1 MLTLLCCCTGAWA
14 DEVDNDTHLKYTV
27 ADNEVTITGFADG
40 FTPGANYALVIPD
53 VIDGKPVVAVGAS
66 AFIDKT
72 NFTTLTIGKNVKTI
86 GTDAFRRTTSMTS
99 VTFAPDGVLETLGE
113 SAFRGCSELTAFV
126 MPNTV
131 TTIGQYAL
139 AVNAKLASVTL
150 SNQLTTLSTQALC
163 DCPMLKTV
171 VIPASVTTIES
182 RAFKNYS
189 EGLEEITIPSTV
201 TSVASD
207 AFYICNNLNTVTWNS
222 ATVPENIFKDKT
234 SLQTVTLG
242 EGVKTI
248 GSSAFMN
255 CTGLTDLSIANTVK
269 TINASAFYGCT
280 ALGSVTIPALVSKLP
295 NEVFKGCTSL
305 ASVSFAEGSLLTQ
318 MTVGVFSGCSMLNN
332 FTIPATV
339 NYIGS
344 DCFYQCSQLKSIVI
358 PSSVTYLGVNAF
370 KECTALESATFGQG
384 IQLENIPAGCFRGCS
399 SLVGVDIPA
408 SVKRIE
414 GDTSNG
420 AFQIS
425 GIQYVNF
432 AENCIVEHLGTSA
445 FRGCAELTEFVMPN
459 TVTTIG
465 NYVLQA
471 NAKLASVILSN
482 QLTSLS
488 TQALCNCPL
497 LTHITIPSSVTTIN
511 YQAFWDCT
519 GLSEIVIPHNV
530 HTLGDNLFRECSSN
544 LTIDLSAC
552 SNVWELYSGNTNVT
566 TKYSVPNGATVILP
580 PGSTA
585 TGTNIQ
591 VTNLGT
597 LAQDSEDYYLIGSAA
612 DFNKFATIVR
622 SNPTANARL
631 TADIELTG
639 DELTIGLGTDES
651 NCIAYGGTFD
661 GQGHTITLNYTG
673 ANKINRSY
681 GGLFSWTNGATIQNL
696 TVDGA
701 IETTQPKVG
710 GIVSG
715 IKGTLTMQ
723 KCKAASTITGIVET
737 LTEMHLGGMLG
748 YTHSADITLTDC
760 MSCGSIMGGSNVKF
774 CSDFF
779 GRITNGTKVTL
790 NYNLA
795 MTNYD
800 SQLDFV
806 GRFWLADTSNP
817 TSNYSGSAN
826 IVVNQGQST
835 GGGIGHT
842 STGITSRATLA
853 QLADGTVA
861 YRLQAGR
868 TDLVWGQR
876 IGTDTEPVMTN
887 DESYRVYRCING
899 GYTNDPTLAYEG
911 LQKDVNDNYLLG
923 CVLDWKDF
931 AEIVNSGTNNTANA
945 KMTADI
951 DLGDDQT
958 MIGTSDAKY
967 QGIFDGQGHTLTVN
981 WTTTGNYC
989 APFPYINGA
998 TFKNLHVTGTI
1009 NTSHRFTGGLVGQ
1022 SKGTSY
1028 INNCRSNVEMISS
1041 YSGDAVRGGF
1051 AASVEGGT
1059 LNFNDCIFDGKF
1071 EGASSQTWGGFV
1083 GWRYSGSV
1091 NIQNGLFVPKSV
1103 NVSATYSAT
1112 FSGNGGTV
1120 TNSYYTVQIN
1130 NSNQGTLVSS
1140 GELTDGTTT
1149 TALNNGRSEVFW
1161 VQDAVTNMPM
1171 LATFANAVTLTD
1183 VNDLTA
1189 LSAYAGKTCKVTYS
1203 RSFTEAKSST
1213 VCLPFAFAKGSVG
1226 TFYTF
1231 TGITHEGSNYEATM
1245 TEYTGDN
1252 LVANTPYLF
1261 TPSATGDVDFSG
1273 TYTLPASITA
1283 GSTESGDWT
1292 YLGTYETISWTE
1304 APTGIYGFSAQ
1315 AVEEQGISQGQF
1327 VKVGAY
1333 VRIKPMRCYLKYKSG
1348 SANYA
1353 GARGMT
1359 RAADEELPETIKV
1372 RLIGADGEVTA
1383 IGSLQTKTG
1392 EVTFD
1397 KDAWYSLDGRRI
1409 EGKPTVK
1416 GIYVNN
1422 GKKVIIK

>member
-1 MLTLLCCCTGAWA
+1 M
-14 DEVDNDTHLKYTV
+14 
-27 ADNEVTITGFADG
+27 
-40 FTPGANYALVIPD
+40 
-53 VIDGKPVVAVGAS
+53 
-66 AFIDKT
+66 
-72 NFTTLTIGKNVKTI
+72 
-86 GTDAFRRTTSMTS
+86 
-99 VTFAPDGVLETLGE
+99 
-113 SAFRGCSELTAFV
+113 
-126 MPNTV
+126 
-131 TTIGQYAL
+131 
-139 AVNAKLASVTL
+139 
-150 SNQLTTLSTQALC
+150 
-163 DCPMLKTV
+163 
-171 VIPASVTTIES
+171 
-182 RAFKNYS
+182 
-189 EGLEEITIPSTV
+189 
-201 TSVASD
+201 
-207 AFYICNNLNTVTWNS
+207 
-222 ATVPENIFKDKT
+222 
-234 SLQTVTLG
+234 
-242 EGVKTI
+242 
-248 GSSAFMN
+248 
-255 CTGLTDLSIANTVK
+255 
-269 TINASAFYGCT
+269 
-280 ALGSVTIPALVSKLP
+280 
-295 NEVFKGCTSL
+295 
-305 ASVSFAEGSLLTQ
+305 
-318 MTVGVFSGCSMLNN
+318 
-332 FTIPATV
+332 
-339 NYIGS
+339 
-344 DCFYQCSQLKSIVI
+344 
-358 PSSVTYLGVNAF
+358 
-370 KECTALESATFGQG
+370 
-384 IQLENIPAGCFRGCS
+384 
-399 SLVGVDIPA
+399 
-408 SVKRIE
+408 
-414 GDTSNG
+414 
-420 AFQIS
+420 
-425 GIQYVNF
+425 
-432 AENCIVEHLGTSA
+432 
-445 FRGCAELTEFVMPN
+445 
-459 TVTTIG
+459 
-465 NYVLQA
+465 
-471 NAKLASVILSN
+471 ILSN

-497 LTHITIPSSVTTIN
+497 LTHITIPSSVTTID
-511 YQAFWDCT
+511 YQAFWKCT

-737 LTEMHLGGMLG
+737 LTEMYLGGMLG

-795 MTNYD
+795 MTNFD
-800 SQLDFV
+800 SQLDYA
-806 GRFWLADTSNP
+806 GRFWIAELSNP
-817 TSNYSGSAN
+817 TSNYSGSVN
-826 IVVNQGQST
+826 IYVVNQGQST
-835 GGGIGHT
+835 GGGLSHT

-868 TDLVWGQR
+868 TDMFWGQR

-887 DESYRVYRCING
+887 DESYRVYRSING
-899 GYTNDPTLAYEG
+899 GYTNDPAEANG
-911 LQKDVNDNYLLG
+911 CLQQDADGNYLIG
-923 CVLDWKDF
+923 SVLDWQDF
-931 AEIVNSGTNNTANA
+931 AALVNGGITNINA

-951 DLGDDQT
+951 DLGNDQT
-958 MIGTSDAKY
+958 MIGSESTPY
-967 QGIFDGQGHTLTVN
+967 QGLFDGQGHTLTVN

-1009 NTSHRFTGGLVGQ
+1009 NTSHRFTGGLIGK
-1022 SKGTSY
+1022 SLGTSY

-1041 YSGDAVRGGF
+1041 YNGDAVRGGF
-1051 AASVEGGT
+1051 AASVEGGS

-1083 GWRYSGSV
+1083 GWKYSYTV
-1091 NIQNGLFVPKSV
+1091 NIVNGLFVPKSV
-1103 NVSATYSAT
+1103 NVLATYSAT

-1140 GELTDGTTT
+1140 EKLADGTTT
-1149 TALNNGRSEVFW
+1149 TALNNDRTGDDAPW
-1161 VQDAVTNMPM
+1161 VQQGNQPM
-1171 LATFANAVTLTD
+1171 LAIFANAVTLTD
-1183 VNDLTA
+1183 ETDLTA
-1189 LSAYAGKTCKVTYS
+1189 LSAYAGKTCKVAYS
-1203 RSFTEAKSST
+1203 RSFTNGKTST
-1213 VCLPFAFAKGSVG
+1213 VCLPFAYTKKAGDGSFYEFTDIEKKGGEYV
-1226 TFYTF
+1226 
-1231 TGITHEGSNYEATM
+1231 ATM
-1245 TEYTGDN
+1245 TEPGEST
-1252 LVANTPYLF
+1252 LTANKPYLYK
-1261 TPSATGDVDFSG
+1261 PNADGSVDFSG
-1273 TYTLPASITA
+1273 TYEIPNGLVA
-1283 GSTESGDWT
+1283 GSTVSNGWT
-1292 YLGTYETISWTE
+1292 FKGTYTTIEWTT
-1304 APTGIYGFSAQ
+1304 APATPTYGFSASS
-1315 AVEEQGISQGQF
+1315 ANDGITQGQF
-1327 VKVGAY
+1327 VKVGSY
-1333 VRIKPMRCYLKYKSG
+1333 VRIKPMRCYLEN
-1348 SANYA
+1348 ANFT

-1359 RAADEELPETIKV
+1359 RAAEEELPETIKV
-1372 RLIGADGEVTA
+1372 RLISADGEVTA
-1383 IGSLQTKTG
+1383 IGSLQTKTC

-1397 KDAWYSLDGRRI
+1397 KDTWYSLDGRRI
-1409 EGKPTVK
+1409 EGKPSAK

>member
-1 MLTLLCCCTGAWA
+1 MKMKQLLFSMLTLLCCCTGAWA

-27 ADNEVTITGFADG
+27 ADDEVTITGFADD
-40 FTPGANYALVIPD
+40 FTPGSNYALVIPD

-86 GTDAFRRTTSMTS
+86 GNEAFRKALTMTS

-113 SAFRGCSELTAFV
+113 SAFRGCAELTAFV

-131 TTIGQYAL
+131 TTIGKYVLQA
-139 AVNAKLASVTL
+139 NAKLASVIL
-150 SNQLTTLSTQALC
+150 SNQLTTLSAQALC
-163 DCPMLKTV
+163 NCPMLKTV
-171 VIPASVTTIES
+171 DIPESITKIES
-182 RAFKNYS
+182 GAFRNNG
-189 EGLEEITIPSTV
+189 GLEEITIPSTV
-201 TSVASD
+201 TSVSSD
-207 AFYICNNLNTVTWNS
+207 AFNGCSNLKTVIWNS

-248 GSSAFMN
+248 GSSAFKN

-269 TINASAFYGCT
+269 TINASAFCGCT

-295 NEVFKGCTSL
+295 DEVFKGCTSL
-305 ASVSFAEGSLLTQ
+305 ASVSFAEGSQLTQ
-318 MTVGVFSGCSMLNN
+318 MTAGVFSGCSMLNN

-358 PSSVTYLGVNAF
+358 PSSVTYLGGNAF
-370 KECTALESATFGQG
+370 KECTALESVTFGQD
-384 IQLENIPAGCFRGCS
+384 IQLENIPAGCFRECS

-420 AFQIS
+420 AFQLS

-445 FRGCAELTEFVMPN
+445 FRGCHGLTEFVMPN
-459 TVTTIG
+459 SVKEVG
-465 NYVLQA
+465 EMVLQA
-471 NAKLASVILSN
+471 NSQLASVTISN
-482 QLTSLS
+482 SLKVINN
-488 TQALCNCPL
+488 QMLCNCPL

-511 YQAFWDCT
+511 YQAFWGCT

-530 HTLGDNLFRECSSN
+530 HTLGDNLFIECSSN

-639 DELTIGLGTDES
+639 DELTIGLGTGES

-795 MTNYD
+795 MTNFD
-800 SQLDFV
+800 SQLDFA
-806 GRFWLADTSNP
+806 GRFWLYDTSNP
-817 TSNYSGSAN
+817 TSNYSGSVN
-826 IVVNQGQST
+826 IYVNQGQST
-835 GGGIGHT
+835 GGGLSHI

-868 TDLVWGQR
+868 TDMFWGQR
-876 IGTDTEPVMTN
+876 IGIDTEPVLTN
-887 DESYRVYRCING
+887 DESYRVYRSING
-899 GYTNDPTLAYEG
+899 GYTNDPTLAYDG

-923 CVLDWKDF
+923 CVWDWKEF

-958 MIGTSDAKY
+958 MIGTESVPYK
-967 QGIFDGQGHTLTVN
+967 GTFDGQGHTLTVN

-1009 NTSHRFTGGLVGQ
+1009 NTSHRFTGGLIGK
-1022 SKGTSY
+1022 SLGTSY
-1028 INNCRSNVEMISS
+1028 INNCRSSVEMISS
-1041 YSGDAVRGGF
+1041 YVGDAVRGGF
-1051 AASVEGGT
+1051 AACVEGGT

-1083 GWRYSGSV
+1083 GWKYSYTV
-1091 NIQNGLFVPKSV
+1091 NIENGLFVPKSV
-1103 NVSATYSAT
+1103 NVGTQYSAT

-1120 TNSYYTVQIN
+1120 ENSYYTVSLN
-1130 NSNQGTLVSS
+1130 NNTQGTLTTEEELAS
-1140 GELTDGTTT
+1140 GTI
-1149 TALNNGRSEVFW
+1149 TAYLQNNREEEVW
-1161 VQDAVTNMPM
+1161 VQDVLTNQPQLAIFANKYTVPSSGIGTFSAKAKFAVPEGLTAHYCKTYNSAAGTISVANIDGAVPANTGVLLRGTPGETYTLTGTNSEAVTVTDNA
-1171 LATFANAVTLTD
+1171 LVAVTEETSIAQESGD
-1183 VNDLTA
+1183 YVNFG
-1189 LSAYAGKTCKVTYS
+1189 LSGGVFKKVNAAGGTVKANRAYLHILKS
-1203 RSFTEAKSST
+1203 SLLTEAKSIALAWDGET
-1213 VCLPFAFAKGSVG
+1213 
-1226 TFYTF
+1226 
-1231 TGITHEGSNYEATM
+1231 TGIANLNVDAN
-1245 TEYTGDN
+1245 DN
-1252 LVANTPYLF
+1252 FDANAPMYNL
-1261 TPSATGDVDFSG
+1261 
-1273 TYTLPASITA
+1273 A
-1283 GSTESGDWT
+1283 G
-1292 YLGTYETISWTE
+1292 
-1304 APTGIYGFSAQ
+1304 Q
-1315 AVEEQGISQGQF
+1315 R
-1327 VKVGAY
+1327 VG
-1333 VRIKPMRCYLKYKSG
+1333 KS
-1348 SANYA
+1348 Y
-1353 GARGMT
+1353 
-1359 RAADEELPETIKV
+1359 
-1372 RLIGADGEVTA
+1372 
-1383 IGSLQTKTG
+1383 
-1392 EVTFD
+1392 
-1397 KDAWYSLDGRRI
+1397 
-1409 EGKPTVK
+1409 K
-1416 GIYVNN
+1416 GIVVVN
-1422 GKKVIIK
+1422 GKKVLIK

>member
-1 MLTLLCCCTGAWA
+1 MNKTKQLLISMLTLLCCCTGAWA

-27 ADNEVTITGFADG
+27 ADDEVTITGFADD

-66 AFIDKT
+66 AFIDKA
-72 NFTTLTIGKNVKTI
+72 NFTTLKIGKNVKTI

-99 VTFAPDGVLETLGE
+99 VSFAADGVLMTLGE
-113 SAFRGCSELTAFV
+113 SAFRGCAELKAFV

-150 SNQLTTLSTQALC
+150 SNQLTTLAQYALC

-207 AFYICNNLNTVTWNS
+207 AFYICSNLKTVIWNS

-269 TINASAFYGCT
+269 TINASAFCGCT
-280 ALGSVTIPALVSKLP
+280 ALGSITIPASVSNLP
-295 NEVFKGCTSL
+295 DEVFKGCTSL
-305 ASVSFAEGSLLTQ
+305 TSVSFTAGSKLTQ
-318 MTVGVFSGCSMLNN
+318 MKSGVFSGCNMLNN

-358 PSSVTYLGVNAF
+358 PSSVTYLGGNAF
-370 KECTALESATFGQG
+370 KECTALESAVFGQG
-384 IQLENIPAGCFRGCS
+384 IQLETIPAGCFRSCS

-420 AFQIS
+420 AFQLS

-445 FRGCAELTEFVMPN
+445 FRGCHGLTEFVMPN
-459 TVTTIG
+459 SVKEVG
-465 NYVLQA
+465 EMVLQA
-471 NAKLASVILSN
+471 NSKLASVTISN
-482 QLTSLS
+482 SLKIINN
-488 TQALCNCPL
+488 QMLCNCPL

-631 TADIELTG
+631 TADIDLTG

-760 MSCGSIMGGSNVKF
+760 MSCGSITGGSNVKF
-774 CSDFF
+774 SADFF

-795 MTNYD
+795 MTNFD
-800 SQLDFV
+800 SQLDFA
-806 GRFWLADTSNP
+806 GRFWVADSSNP
-817 TSNYSGSAN
+817 KSNYSGSVN

-835 GGGIGHT
+835 GGGLSHT

-861 YRLQAGR
+861 YMLQADR

-876 IGTDTEPVMTN
+876 IGIDTEPVLTN
-887 DESYRVYRCING
+887 DESYRVYRSING
-899 GYTNDPTLAYEG
+899 GYTNDPTLVYEG

-923 CVLDWKDF
+923 CVWDWKEF

-958 MIGTSDAKY
+958 MIGTSDANY
-967 QGIFDGQGHTLTVN
+967 QGIFDGQGHKLTVHYVN
-981 WTTTGNYC
+981 PSEGFFG
-989 APFPYINGA
+989 PFSRVQNSII
-998 TFKNLHVTGTI
+998 KNLHVAGSITTQ
-1009 NTSHRFTGGLVGQ
+1009 NRFTGAIVGTVAN
-1022 SKGTSY
+1022 GTTCTLQ
-1028 INNCRSNVEMISS
+1028 NCRSSVACQFTYDGNSYVQSGGIFGTVSENATLTMTDCLFDGSLSTMVSS
-1041 YSGDAVRGGF
+1041 RGMGGMVGWNYKGTVNMDNCLFAPQSVDVNTENIYTLIGPSSVSINHITNCYYATSIGTVQGTQATAEQLADGTITTKLQNNREEEVWVQDPLTNQPMLKVFMMNGIKGDVNDDGIVDVADI
-1051 AASVEGGT
+1051 ASVI
-1059 LNFNDCIFDGKF
+1059 DCM
-1071 EGASSQTWGGFV
+1071 
-1083 GWRYSGSV
+1083 
-1091 NIQNGLFVPKSV
+1091 
-1103 NVSATYSAT
+1103 
-1112 FSGNGGTV
+1112 SGNGTVSKERADVNGDGTV
-1120 TNSYYTVQIN
+1120 
-1130 NSNQGTLVSS
+1130 
-1140 GELTDGTTT
+1140 
-1149 TALNNGRSEVFW
+1149 
-1161 VQDAVTNMPM
+1161 
-1171 LATFANAVTLTD
+1171 D
-1183 VNDLTA
+1183 VADIA
-1189 LSAYAGKTCKVTYS
+1189 AIIDIMAGK
-1203 RSFTEAKSST
+1203 
-1213 VCLPFAFAKGSVG
+1213 
-1226 TFYTF
+1226 
-1231 TGITHEGSNYEATM
+1231 
-1245 TEYTGDN
+1245 
-1252 LVANTPYLF
+1252 
-1261 TPSATGDVDFSG
+1261 
-1273 TYTLPASITA
+1273 
-1283 GSTESGDWT
+1283 
-1292 YLGTYETISWTE
+1292 
-1304 APTGIYGFSAQ
+1304 
-1315 AVEEQGISQGQF
+1315 
-1327 VKVGAY
+1327 
-1333 VRIKPMRCYLKYKSG
+1333 
-1348 SANYA
+1348 
-1353 GARGMT
+1353 
-1359 RAADEELPETIKV
+1359 
-1372 RLIGADGEVTA
+1372 
-1383 IGSLQTKTG
+1383 
-1392 EVTFD
+1392 
-1397 KDAWYSLDGRRI
+1397 
-1409 EGKPTVK
+1409 
-1416 GIYVNN
+1416 
-1422 GKKVIIK
+1422 